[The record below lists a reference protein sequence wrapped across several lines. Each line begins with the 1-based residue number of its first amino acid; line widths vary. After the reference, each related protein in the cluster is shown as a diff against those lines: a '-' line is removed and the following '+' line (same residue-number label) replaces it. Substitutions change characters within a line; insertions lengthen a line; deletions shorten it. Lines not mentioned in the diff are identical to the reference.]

1 MGSTDD
7 TACHSKG
14 ALLAQRASRIF
25 SYLARIFVGTLVS
38 IPILSSALTD
48 SPQDLLAAGRVD
60 QAFETLQ
67 RQIRSEP
74 TAEAYNLLCRAHFEL
89 GAWDAGIPSCDKAIA
104 LDPHN
109 GLYHLWLGRI
119 YGEKADHAGFM
130 SAAGLAKKVRTEF
143 ERAVALS
150 PDSWEARTD
159 LAEFY
164 LEAPGVVGGGKDKAR
179 DEANRLAPLDAGMAH
194 WVKGRIAE
202 KNKDTDAAE
211 QEFQV
216 AIQVTHGG
224 ARSWLNL
231 AGFYH
236 HMNRLPEMD
245 QALRKLESSPLD
257 HPGALVDG
265 AGILLRSGR
274 DYPMAV
280 RLLHRYF
287 SSPVEEAPAFKAH
300 VMLGEVFEKQG
311 DHSAAAE
318 EYRTAVAM
326 AHTYRP
332 AQEGLKRVT
341 R

>member
-1 MGSTDD
+1 MGWTEDN
-7 TACHSKG
+7 ACHFEK
-14 ALLAQRASRIF
+14 ALFAQRGSRIF
-25 SYLARIFVGTLVS
+25 RSLARFFLGTFISL
-38 IPILSSALTD
+38 PLLSLALAD
-48 SPQDLLAAGRVD
+48 SPQELLAAGRVD

-67 RQIRSEP
+67 QQIHSAP
-74 TAEAYNLLCRAHFEL
+74 TAESYNQLCRAHFEL
-89 GAWDAGIPSCDKAIA
+89 GAWDAGISFCEKAIA
-104 LDPHN
+104 LEPNN

-130 SAAGLAKKVRTEF
+130 SAAGLAKKVRNEF
-143 ERAVALS
+143 ERAVELS

-179 DEANRLAPLDAGMAH
+179 AEANRLAPLDAGMAH
-194 WVKGRIAE
+194 WIKGRLAE

-211 QEFQV
+211 QEFQL
-216 AIQVTHGG
+216 AIEATHGG
-224 ARSWLNL
+224 ARAWLNL

-245 QALRKLESSPLD
+245 RALRKLESSPLD

-274 DYPMAV
+274 DYPMAI
-280 RLLHRYF
+280 RLLQRYF

-311 DHSAAAE
+311 ERSAAAE
-318 EYRTAVAM
+318 EYRTALAM
-326 AHTYRP
+326 AHSYRP